1 MEIGI
6 ALAVIGGIA
15 ILMYN
20 SLIGKKNQVENAF
33 GGMDVQLGKRYDLIP
48 NLISTVKTYMAHEK
62 DVLENVTKMRSEA
75 ISGKLS
81 DDELVE
87 MDNKI
92 SHAVRGIMVSCE
104 NYPDLKASS
113 NFVQLQHTFVEVESQ
128 ISASRRAYNAAVTE
142 FNNGV
147 EMFPTSIFAKMMGMK
162 RKAVFEIPEYQ
173 RENVNAAQ
181 LFSA

>member
-1 MEIGI
+1 MEGHNGDRNSIGSNWRDCHI
-6 ALAVIGGIA
+6 DVQLA
-15 ILMYN
+15 YW
-20 SLIGKKNQVENAF
+20 KENQVENAF

-48 NLISTVKTYMAHEK
+48 NLISTVKTYTAHEK

-128 ISASRRAYNAAVTE
+128 ISALQTGIQCRSNR
-142 FNNGV
+142 
-147 EMFPTSIFAKMMGMK
+147 I
-162 RKAVFEIPEYQ
+162 Q
-173 RENVNAAQ
+173 Q
-181 LFSA
+181 WC